1 VKFAARS
8 DCTMCALSSRG
19 ARAYF
24 DHDRRMSCRIQKTD
38 NKKREYLPMKT
49 LLHRH
54 FANAALVIELTTLTA
69 VIAFM
74 ITGTLGMTAPAA
86 V

>member
-1 VKFAARS
+1 
-8 DCTMCALSSRG
+8 
-19 ARAYF
+19 
-24 DHDRRMSCRIQKTD
+24 
-38 NKKREYLPMKT
+38 MKT

-54 FANAALVIELTTLTA
+54 FANAALAIELTTLTA

-74 ITGTLGMTAPAA
+74 IAGTLGMTAPAA